1 MASGPGNR
9 KVAEVNNVPS
19 RIRCVSRARP
29 ARVSHASVGP
39 GRPSPPIAWK
49 WSERKNASKPSSS
62 VARATRSRS
71 SYDAPCW
78 GSVNTRSCTRPAWC
92 SRRMSAYGG
101 VMTTES
107 RELASAAVAYAK
119 PRLRG
124 WLHLVTSPL
133 ALASGLVLI
142 VLAPTATATAAAAA
156 YAATAVVLFT
166 TSAIYHRGNWSP
178 RVEEW
183 LKRLDHA
190 NIFLLIAGTYT
201 PFAVLA
207 LRGDTRVAV
216 LATVWSLAVLGA
228 LFRVLWV
235 QAPRWLYT
243 PMYIG
248 LGWAAAFV
256 VPQLLHGEGVTAFI
270 LMSVGGFCYTAGGVV
285 YALRRPNPSPRWFGF
300 HEVFHAL
307 TVAGFVC
314 QYIAASFVVYRAA

>member
-1 MASGPGNR
+1 M
-9 KVAEVNNVPS
+9 
-19 RIRCVSRARP
+19 RP
-29 ARVSHASVGP
+29 A
-39 GRPSPPIAWK
+39 
-49 WSERKNASKPSSS
+49 
-62 VARATRSRS
+62 
-71 SYDAPCW
+71 C
-78 GSVNTRSCTRPAWC
+78 C

-101 VMTTES
+101 AMTTEP
-107 RELASAAVAYAK
+107 RELAAAAVAYAK

-142 VLAPTATATAAAAA
+142 VLAPTATATAAATA

-166 TSAIYHRGNWSP
+166 TSAIYHRGNWSS

-235 QAPRWLYT
+235 QAPRRLYT

-256 VPQLLHGEGVTAFI
+256 VPQLLHGEGITAFFP
-270 LMSVGGFCYTAGGVV
+270 MSVCGLCCTAGGV
-285 YALRRPNPSPRWFGF
+285 AHDLRREIPSPRFFGV
-300 HEVFHAL
+300 HEVFRAL
-307 TVAGFVC
+307 T
-314 QYIAASFVVYRAA
+314 